1 MEDAPLAV
9 FAPAKVN
16 LYLHV
21 TGRRDD
27 GYHELESLVAFAD
40 VGDCVT
46 AEAASDL
53 SLRVTGPQAAGLS
66 AGDDNLVMRAA
77 DALCARTGV
86 PAGAALTLE
95 KVLPVASG
103 IGGGSADAA
112 AALKVLVR
120 LWGLHPGAH
129 DLSGLALDLGADVP
143 VCLAGRAAVMSG
155 IGERLDFVEMPA
167 PLAAVL
173 VNPGVAVP
181 TPAVFKARQ
190 GPFSEPMA
198 HPLPADPDA
207 MLGYLEAR
215 RNDLETP
222 ALQLAPVIGEVLEAL
237 RATQGCGLARMSG
250 SGATCFG
257 LFADRAA
264 AEAAAAALSGARP
277 DWWITSTMLG
287 GTGMLG
293 GL

>member
-1 MEDAPLAV
+1 MDDAPVAV

-27 GYHELESLVAFAD
+27 GYHELESLVVFAD
-40 VGDCVT
+40 VGDRVT
-46 AEAASDL
+46 AEAATEL
-53 SLRVTGPQAAGLS
+53 SLRVTGPRGEGLS

-77 DALCARTGV
+77 EALCARTGMA
-86 PAGAALTLE
+86 AGAALTLE

-112 AALKVLVR
+112 AALKALVR

-129 DLSGLALDLGADVP
+129 DLSGLSLDLGADVP

-155 IGERLDFVEMPA
+155 IGERLDFVDLPA

-173 VNPGVAVP
+173 VNPGVAVS

-190 GPFSEPMA
+190 GPFSEPVA
-198 HPLPADPDA
+198 DPLPTDPEA
-207 MLGYLEAR
+207 MLAYLEAR
-215 RNDLETP
+215 RNDLEAP
-222 ALQLAPVIGEVLEAL
+222 ALQLAPIIGEVLEAL
-237 RATQGCGLARMSG
+237 RATQGCRLARMSG

-257 LFADRAA
+257 LFMDRAA
-264 AEAAAAALSGARP
+264 AEAAASALSKAYS
-277 DWWITSTMLG
+277 DWWIAPATLG
-287 GTGMLG
+287 
-293 GL
+293 